1 MARGKVK
8 GFMRKNRVS
17 IYALCTCKTY
27 TETTM

>member
-1 MARGKVK
+1 
-8 GFMRKNRVS
+8 MRKNRVS